1 MAPDIN
7 THTLQ
12 LRIRSMSTPTVVLGS
27 RSPRRRDL
35 LGQLVGHTNLRLCP
49 PLDPEEL
56 GFAGIDNEA
65 DIEHRL
71 LKVVTMKFNDVAAQL
86 AEHAHAPALPPQN
99 EVEPAIV
106 VADTIVMVHDQAWLP
121 LVLGQPHSEHWRL
134 QVREWFQRYLSGTT
148 HSVWTGF
155 AVARSGQLLTRIVKT
170 EVSFAPLTDR
180 LIDWYI
186 ATAESP
192 GKAGGYA
199 IQGHASSFIC
209 GIQGSVTNVIGLPL
223 LEVADALNAVGVNVP
238 VIDSGE
244 SQFGC
249 ADGNQ

>member
-1 MAPDIN
+1 
-7 THTLQ
+7 
-12 LRIRSMSTPTVVLGS
+12 MSVPTIILGS

-35 LGQLVGHTNLRLCP
+35 LGQLVGHDHLRLCP

-56 GFAGIDNEA
+56 GFQAVDNEA
-65 DIEHRL
+65 DIERRL
-71 LKVVTMKFNDVAAQL
+71 LKIVTMKYNDVAAQL
-86 AEHAHAPALPPQN
+86 AADAPVVAVSAFA
-99 EVEPAIV
+99 ETDPAIV
-106 VADTIVMVHDQAWLP
+106 VADTIVMVHDDAGRP
-121 LVLGQPHSEHWRL
+121 LVLGQPHPQHWRS
-134 QVREWFQRYLSGTT
+134 QVREWFQRYLSGTS
-148 HSVWTGF
+148 HAVWTGF
-155 AVARSGQLLTRIVKT
+155 AVARNSQFLAQIVKT

-223 LEVADALNAVGVNVP
+223 LEVADALNAVGVKVP
-238 VIDSGE
+238 VIDCGE
-244 SQFGC
+244 NQTGC
-249 ADGNQ
+249 TDDNR